1 MNIEIGDN
9 GLITSI
15 GYMPYR
21 YLCPPFI
28 TWDNFTQYRCIN
40 REDIMNEASW
50 EVIEQ
55 VDNTL
60 T

>member
-28 TWDNFTQYRCIN
+28 TWDNFTDYVCIN
-40 REDIMNEASW
+40 FDDITKEESW
-50 EVIEQ
+50 ELIKK
-55 VDNTL
+55 NR
-60 T
+60 